1 MIRSSIR
8 IMTCILLA
16 SVTVS
21 AGACSVSKE
30 SRFYLLHPT
39 MGSERGS
46 DSFLPRPE
54 ISVGVGPVKF
64 PDYLDR
70 PQIVTRATPGK
81 LDLAEFDR
89 WAEPLS
95 ENFIR
100 VLAEDISAALS
111 TSRIVIY
118 PWPRTSQPDCHVT
131 VDVNQFEGVPGG
143 RATLSARWTLHGEQG
158 KKVLAQRNLEFI
170 EPVDGTSYEALVAA
184 QSRAVASLARE
195 IATAVREAFPTRP
208 TM

>member
-1 MIRSSIR
+1 
-8 IMTCILLA
+8 
-16 SVTVS
+16 
-21 AGACSVSKE
+21 
-30 SRFYLLHPT
+30 
-39 MGSERGS
+39 MGLERGPG
-46 DSFLPRPE
+46 FVLPGPE

-70 PQIVTRATPGK
+70 PQIVSRITPGK

-111 TSRIVIY
+111 RSRVAIY
-118 PWPRTSQPDCHVT
+118 PWPRTSQPDCHVA

-143 RATLSARWTLHGEQG
+143 RATLNARWTLHGEQG
-158 KKVLAQRNLEFI
+158 KKVLAQRNTEII
-170 EPVDGTSYEALVAA
+170 EPVDAVSYEALVAA

-195 IATAVREAFPTRP
+195 IATAVREAFPTKP
-208 TM
+208 